1 MVSYAAYRKPLFRLL
16 MKPSHQRLGHSRSC
30 QMSLIQPLIDFL
42 HWLLKLCKTMVGLA
56 KCVTPI
62 NVMKNLHEREVGL

>member
-1 MVSYAAYRKPLFRLL
+1 MY
-16 MKPSHQRLGHSRSC
+16 
-30 QMSLIQPLIDFL
+30 LIQPLIDSL